1 MNANNLW
8 LGIILW
14 LIVFG
19 IIKGLSMIDNY
30 LSNKK
35 RINTFAKADRKQWG
49 I

>member
-1 MNANNLW
+1 MNIDHLW

-19 IIKGLSMIDNY
+19 TIKGLSMIDSH
-30 LSNKK
+30 LDNKK
-35 RINTFAKADRKQWG
+35 RTNTFAKADRKQWG